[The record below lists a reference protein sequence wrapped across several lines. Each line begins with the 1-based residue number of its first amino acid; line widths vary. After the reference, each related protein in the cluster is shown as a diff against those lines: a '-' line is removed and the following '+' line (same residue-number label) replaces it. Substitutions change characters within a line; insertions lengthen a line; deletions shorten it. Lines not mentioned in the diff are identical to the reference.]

1 MIYIIT
7 AYRLLSV
14 RHSLQILTQL
24 EGVIKQD
31 YLSSN
36 YETTA
41 ELLGFCTLSGKA
53 AKESD
58 PELVPQLPWI
68 PQTTAAV
75 ALRLL
80 ELDSSIFYT
89 PLQKAAETNSVTE
102 AGNFTVKFFFHFHC
116 EKGQKINKKMTD

>member
-1 MIYIIT
+1 M
-7 AYRLLSV
+7 
-14 RHSLQILTQL
+14 QILTQF
-24 EGVIKQD
+24 EGAIKQD
-31 YLSSN
+31 HLSSN

-41 ELLGFCTLSGKA
+41 ELLGLCALSRKA

-58 PELVPQLPWI
+58 HESVPELPWI

-89 PLQKAAETNSVTE
+89 PLQKAAETYSVTE
-102 AGNFTVKFFFHFHC
+102 AETFTVNFFFHFLC
-116 EKGQKINKKMTD
+116 DKEERMI